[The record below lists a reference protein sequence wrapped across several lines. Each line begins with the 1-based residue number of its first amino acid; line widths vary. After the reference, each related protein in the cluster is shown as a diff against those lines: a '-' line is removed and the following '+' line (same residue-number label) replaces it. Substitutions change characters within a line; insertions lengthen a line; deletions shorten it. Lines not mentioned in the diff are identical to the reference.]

1 MSIWNLSAGTASVAR
16 VKKIKSSGPPT
27 TAYVMLGG
35 KCRNNCR
42 FCSQSRDSQAREN
55 MLSRVTW
62 PPFEASDSVTAI
74 KDAWARGDFKRICLQ
89 VVNGEK
95 SWSATLDALES
106 FKKDRSIPL
115 CVSGHFDTVEQ
126 ARELIDA
133 GAERICIALDAA
145 TPGVYSMTK
154 EGNWEKR
161 WQLLVECAAVL
172 PGRVTTHMIVGLGE
186 TEEEM
191 ARIISYCVSLGV
203 TVGLFAF
210 TPVRGTAFA
219 DREPPAIDHYR
230 RIQIAHYLLKKGHGL
245 DSIHCRDGRIV
256 NFDVPR
262 LPGILADGRAFET
275 SGCPDCNRPYYN
287 ESPRGVMLNY
297 HRPLLSEE
305 IRQAILESG
314 IVPGTES

>member
-1 MSIWNLSAGTASVAR
+1 
-16 VKKIKSSGPPT
+16 
-27 TAYVMLGG
+27 
-35 KCRNNCR
+35 
-42 FCSQSRDSQAREN
+42 

-161 WQLLVECAAVL
+161 WQLLVECL
-172 PGRVTTHMIVGLGE
+172 PNGHM
-186 TEEEM
+186 
-191 ARIISYCVSLGV
+191 
-203 TVGLFAF
+203 
-210 TPVRGTAFA
+210 
-219 DREPPAIDHYR
+219 
-230 RIQIAHYLLKKGHGL
+230 
-245 DSIHCRDGRIV
+245 
-256 NFDVPR
+256 NFR
-262 LPGILADGRAFET
+262 
-275 SGCPDCNRPYYN
+275 
-287 ESPRGVMLNY
+287 
-297 HRPLLSEE
+297 
-305 IRQAILESG
+305 
-314 IVPGTES
+314 